1 MEKQAS
7 ASVLIS
13 MDEAKLIETDLTSL
27 DYSNCDMQILYR
39 IQKRLDAVVNKWYP
53 FIMET
58 SVGMPSPDRNDRQTR
73 IVRKGTIVG
82 IKSDIYCEG
91 SSVSISVIIGSLEYS
106 GCNVILECSS
116 LRQAF
121 DYMESMNLRVSRR
134 CYIEKL
140 ENMKDIICSG
150 RIPGGIRVRM
160 ASRIARCALSYIQKL
175 YEVKRN

>member
-27 DYSNCDMQILYR
+27 DYSNCGMQILYR

-91 SSVSISVIIGSLEYS
+91 SSVSISVNYPPPKGGE
-106 GCNVILECSS
+106 
-116 LRQAF
+116 LR
-121 DYMESMNLRVSRR
+121 
-134 CYIEKL
+134 
-140 ENMKDIICSG
+140 
-150 RIPGGIRVRM
+150 
-160 ASRIARCALSYIQKL
+160 ASTQRTCLDQDRT
-175 YEVKRN
+175 R